1 MRSRFFNTRLS
12 TFLAAALLVCF
23 ALAFAAP
30 RARAEEATQQDSRR
44 SGYSYIRG
52 LVGDVTV
59 ASRWNGRVDARRNMP
74 ISAGDEMIVAEAGR
88 AEIGLADGN
97 ILHVGGGTRVR
108 FDSLYAQQGEDADF
122 SAVRLLEGSV
132 VLAATGASEE
142 EIPRVDTED
151 ATVYLTAGSRVR
163 VNVDS
168 RRGTVVIGRYGNVD
182 VKTPAGS
189 YKLRAG
195 QYLVAR
201 EDEEAQIERG
211 SFSRDRF
218 DNWAADRLEQLSETR
233 SVSARYV
240 DPEYSGDVESL
251 DAYGDWSYN
260 NTYSSYVWS
269 PRVDAGWAPYSVGS
283 WYYTPA
289 GLTWWSGDPWGWQP
303 FHYGNWFFDAAVSR
317 WCWSPASVY
326 SPAWVYWAYSPG
338 YVGWCPIG
346 WYSGFSP
353 WWDNY
358 YRRWGWNRPNT
369 YLAVHG
375 TFNPRQVDFRGWNF
389 QNSGGFAGRG
399 RAEVIPG
406 SRLGERLGGQ
416 VAISSRPIVVPAR
429 PGEGREAVSNWV
441 REAPRVI
448 ERGATPDSGRLAPIL
463 GRERVLPASAVEAL
477 RDRSVVADRGR
488 LAGPAAADLAPRGV
502 SVERARPTFD
512 PRGRRDTVPAPS
524 GVAPSGAAP
533 SIAPAPSR
541 NLEVPRGPRQG
552 RPEGID
558 RAAPVRPAEE
568 GWRFRGRA
576 VEAAPAA
583 PNAPAAVPAV
593 PNAAPEARSGR
604 GPARQTPDS
613 WRFRGRPAESLPPA
627 SAAPPAAAEPA
638 PRQDWR
644 SRSDVPPARRVIDG
658 AVPYRRP
665 ADSPAPPSE
674 TYRARPVPSAPREYR
689 PEPRPESRPERREA
703 APPPPPRVE
712 RAPERAP
719 AAPPPPAKS
728 GPPTS
733 EHERGRRN

>member
-1 MRSRFFNTRLS
+1 MRSRFFNTRLPA
-12 TFLAAALLVCF
+12 FPAPALLVGL
-23 ALAFAAP
+23 ALALTFAAP
-30 RARAEEATQQDSRR
+30 QARGEEDAQRQDSRR

-122 SAVRLLEGSV
+122 SAVRVLEGSV

-151 ATVYLTAGSRVR
+151 ATVYLSAGSRVR

-168 RRGTVVIGRYGNVD
+168 RRGTVVIDRYGNVD

-195 QYLVAR
+195 QYLTAR

-218 DNWAADRLEQLSETR
+218 DIWAADRLEQLSETR

-240 DPEYSGDVESL
+240 DTEYAG
-251 DAYGDWSYN
+251 YN
-260 NTYSSYVWS
+260 NTYASYVWS

-358 YRRWGWNRPNT
+358 YRRWGWNRPNV

-463 GRERVLPASAVEAL
+463 GRERALPASAVEAL

-502 SVERARPTFD
+502 GVERARPTFD
-512 PRGRRDTVPAPS
+512 PRGRREAAI
-524 GVAPSGAAP
+524 APSGAAP
-533 SIAPAPSR
+533 SVAPAPSR
-541 NLEVPRGPRQG
+541 NLEVPRGPQQG

-558 RAAPVRPAEE
+558 RSVVRPSEE
-568 GWRFRGRA
+568 NWRFRGRS

-583 PNAPAAVPAV
+583 PSAPAAVVAP
-593 PNAAPEARSGR
+593 AAPGAGAPDVRSGR

-627 SAAPPAAAEPA
+627 SAAPPTAGEPA

-665 ADSPAPPSE
+665 NDSPAPPAE
-674 TYRARPVPSAPREYR
+674 TYRARPAPSAPREYR
-689 PEPRPESRPERREA
+689 PEPRPERREA

-712 RAPERAP
+712 RAPERREAP
-719 AAPPPPAKS
+719 PPPPPAKS
-728 GPPTS
+728 GPPPS